1 MLTEPKF
8 IDIELK
14 EDIAKAVHEFAKKK
28 QLEGVKSLSRH
39 NPQKVGLI
47 LYLFSQGVSQSQMVK
62 KYHLSRGTI
71 KSTLMEYADYTGKW
85 AELGT
90 KLSKML
96 FLDLHS
102 LLEDMIEQVR
112 EQLHSGELKP
122 TFRDLMYISIA
133 LEKAWQQSD
142 RARERV
148 ETAPEP
154 RMVSQKDYDDTIA
167 AAKERI
173 LALSAWSKRNPGA
186 TYEDAKKIFGKG
198 DKLFA
203 NKD

>member
-14 EDIAKAVHEFAKKK
+14 KDIAEAVHEFAKKK

-62 KYHLSRGTI
+62 KYHLSHGTI
-71 KSTLMEYADYTGKW
+71 KHTLIEYADYTRKW
-85 AELGT
+85 AELGS

-96 FLDLHS
+96 FLELSS
-102 LLEDMIEQVR
+102 LEEDMIEQVR
-112 EQLHSGELKP
+112 ERLHSGELKP

-133 LEKAWQQSD
+133 LEKAWNQSL
-142 RARERV
+142 RARENV
-148 ETAPEP
+148 EEVKPERP
-154 RMVSQKDYDDTIA
+154 MITQQDYEETVA
-167 AAKERI
+167 AAKERMKE
-173 LALSAWSKRNPGA
+173 LKR
-186 TYEDAKKIFGKG
+186 
-198 DKLFA
+198 
-203 NKD
+203 